1 MALAHLRSAATLTR
15 ALTCRASGSVPPR
28 ARFAP
33 SAPENRTTSP
43 ALKSC
48 TPTTVTE
55 TPSAQSYAE
64 LSAQDKKLTCAT
76 FLYW

>member
-1 MALAHLRSAATLTR
+1 MSSSLTGTKLFRFAAADLTTNSPAKSARS
-15 ALTCRASGSVPPR
+15 
-28 ARFAP
+28 AP